1 MRCCGDSE
9 ILHEIARDNTR
20 KLDNNLVSFS
30 ITKYFVKYLVIPAT
44 IHFLFNSVASEMIL
58 ILILILTVGLLD
70 CHRAS
75 FSQFW
80 IAINLVI
87 ISVRLPRY
95 FLRLNFQIASYLW
108 VLNCQIASYYRC
120 WIATERLILK
130 CGLPQSFLFSRL
142 NTK

>member
-9 ILHEIARDNTR
+9 ILHEIVRDNTR

-58 ILILILTVGLLD
+58 ILILTVGLLD

-75 FSQFW
+75 CSQFW
-80 IAINLVI
+80 IATNLVI
-87 ISVRLPRY
+87 ISVRLP
-95 FLRLNFQIASYLW
+95 
-108 VLNCQIASYYRC
+108 
-120 WIATERLILK
+120 
-130 CGLPQSFLFSRL
+130 
-142 NTK
+142 